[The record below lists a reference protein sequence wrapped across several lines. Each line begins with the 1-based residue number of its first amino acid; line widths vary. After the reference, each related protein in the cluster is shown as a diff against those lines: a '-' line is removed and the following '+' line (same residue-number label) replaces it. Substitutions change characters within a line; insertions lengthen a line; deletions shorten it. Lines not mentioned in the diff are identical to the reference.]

1 MDHNEETF
9 DKKEQKHPDFP
20 TVKAF
25 DMEKLL
31 AMQTQVV
38 EGITQNK
45 NSQQR
50 ISGPVR
56 RQVAEAWKNMRNHGS
71 VGSNTS
77 GYQDQCHCCEHYG
90 LPCLRNMSS
99 KKEVKTKP
107 TCVTN
112 EDKKRKAKALE
123 PRLGSDQ
130 HPNPKMSHVASNSR
144 QENSNLGDEQIPQAN
159 PTAHEVCIDG
169 WTITYRE
176 FQPRRIKQCRKKSNQ
191 AKINHQSMQVDNT
204 PNNTSVEN
212 NITEEPA
219 KRRCYHCQQEGHYIS
234 SCPQKKQQM
243 HREDNHTKSKI

>member
-1 MDHNEETF
+1 MDHNKETF
-9 DKKEQKHPDFP
+9 GMKEQNDPEMP
-20 TVKAF
+20 VVKAF
-25 DMEKLL
+25 DKEKLL

-50 ISGPVR
+50 ISGLVR
-56 RQVAEAWKNMRNHGS
+56 RQVAEAWNNMRNHRS

-77 GYQDQCHCCEHYG
+77 GYHDRCHCCEHYG

-112 EDKKRKAKALE
+112 KDKKRKAKALE
-123 PRLGSDQ
+123 PTLGSDQ
-130 HPNPKMSHVASNSR
+130 HPNPKMSHVASNSCR
-144 QENSNLGDEQIPQAN
+144 KNSNLGDKETSQVN

-176 FQPRRIKQCRKKSNQ
+176 FQPRRIKQYRKKSNHT
-191 AKINHQSMQVDNT
+191 KINHQSQRVGNT
-204 PNNTSVEN
+204 PSNTSVES
-212 NITEEPA
+212 NITKDPA
-219 KRRCYHCQQEGHYIS
+219 KRRCFHCQQEGHYIS
-234 SCPQKKQQM
+234 SCPQKKQLM
-243 HREDNHTKSKI
+243 HHESSHTEPKI